1 MKERCKSMEWSG
13 VTTAVTNLMGVV
25 TTVISTI
32 ADNAFLAVF
41 LAVPIVAAGCKI
53 FKKLIKTAK

>member
-1 MKERCKSMEWSG
+1 MEWSG
-13 VTTAVTNLMGVV
+13 VTTAITNLMGVV

-32 ADNAFLAVF
+32 AENPFLAVF
-41 LAVPIVAAGCKI
+41 LAVPIVAASCKI